1 MPRSLITELSV
12 AGVGNTPQILLNSF
26 KIKNSNIFAK
36 LEWYNPFGSV
46 KDRPAVWMI
55 TEAEKQGLLKRGK
68 SVIMEATSGNTG
80 IALAGM
86 AKMLG
91 YRFEVVIPQKVSEE
105 TKMVLKKFGAKM
117 LETEDDLCPRVGPGT
132 DQSIALASAIV
143 KGHPGE
149 YFMPNQ
155 YENDANFMAHYYSTA
170 PEIWKD
176 SEGKVTHFVTGVG
189 TGGTVTGVGKFLK
202 ERNPNIKIHGVEP
215 QKGHHIQGLRSLK
228 ESNPPVLLSRR
239 LEVIDHWMEI
249 TDKEAFETARA
260 IADKEGLFVGPSS
273 GAVFAAAIKV
283 AEEHP
288 SENIVAI
295 FADDARKYK
304 SVYKEFRIFTDE
316 EFDRLAK
323 AANRLPNIPFLL

>member
-1 MPRSLITELSV
+1 V
-12 AGVGNTPQILLNSF
+12 AGVGNTPQILLNSS

-68 SVIMEATSGNTG
+68 SVIMEPTSGNTG

-91 YRFEVVIPQKVSEE
+91 YRFEAVIPQKVSEE
-105 TKMVLKKFGAKM
+105 TKMILKKFGCKM

-176 SEGKVTHFVTGVG
+176 SEGKVAHFVTGVG

-228 ESNPPVLLSRR
+228 ESEPPVLLSRR

-249 TDKEAFETARA
+249 TDKEAFETVRA

-323 AANRLPNIPFLL
+323 TANRLPNISFLL

>member
-1 MPRSLITELSV
+1 MSV

-68 SVIMEATSGNTG
+68 SVIMEPTSGNTG

-105 TKMVLKKFGAKM
+105 TKVILRKFSSKI

-155 YENDANFMAHYYSTA
+155 YENDANFMAHYYSTG
-170 PEIWKD
+170 PEIWND
-176 SEGKVTHFVTGVG
+176 SKGRVTHFVTGVG

-215 QKGHHIQGLRSLK
+215 QKGHHIQGLRNLK
-228 ESNPPVLLSRR
+228 ESNPPALLSRR

-249 TDKEAFETARA
+249 TDKEAFETVKA

-273 GAVFAAAIKV
+273 GAVLAAAIKV

-288 SENIVAI
+288 SENIAAI

-316 EFDRLAK
+316 EFDRLVKTAK
-323 AANRLPNIPFLL
+323 HLPNIPFLL